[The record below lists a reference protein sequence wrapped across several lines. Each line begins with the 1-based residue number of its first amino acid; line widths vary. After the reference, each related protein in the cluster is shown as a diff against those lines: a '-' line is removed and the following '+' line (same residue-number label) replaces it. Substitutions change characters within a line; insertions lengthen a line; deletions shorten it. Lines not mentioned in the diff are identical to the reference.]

1 MAQRKS
7 YTAEQKVLI
16 LRELLEDKVP
26 ISQLVEKYK
35 VHVNDIY
42 NWKKKLFESASL
54 IFENGKSNKA
64 KPDQVQAKVSALEE
78 KLKKRDEAISY
89 LVQDNIT
96 LKKSIDGEN

>member
-1 MAQRKS
+1 MRQRKS
-7 YTAEQKVLI
+7 YTAEQKVQI

-26 ISQLVEKYK
+26 ISEIVEKYK

-42 NWKKKLFESASL
+42 NWRKKLFESATV
-54 IFENGKSNKA
+54 IFENGKPKSQ
-64 KPDQVQAKVSALEE
+64 KPNQVQAKVTALEE

-89 LVQDNIT
+89 LVQDNII

>member
-1 MAQRKS
+1 MRQRKS

-16 LRELLEDKVP
+16 LRELFEDKVP
-26 ISQLVEKYK
+26 ISEIVEKYK

-42 NWKKKLFESASL
+42 NWRKKLFESATI
-54 IFENGKSNKA
+54 IFENGKPKNT
-64 KPDQVQAKVSALEE
+64 KPDQLQTKVTALEE

-89 LVQDNIT
+89 LVQDNIV

>member
-1 MAQRKS
+1 MRQRKS

-26 ISQLVEKYK
+26 ISEIVEKYK

-42 NWKKKLFESASL
+42 NWRKKLFESATI
-54 IFENGKSNKA
+54 IFENGKPKNQ
-64 KPDQVQAKVSALEE
+64 KPDQVQAKVTALEE

-89 LVQDNIT
+89 LVQDNII